1 MRGGGLVPVL
11 GGGARDEDKHKAPS
25 PLHHGPLSLRFGR
38 HLQKPY
44 PCKTRGSW
52 IDQRLC
58 SPIPPK
64 GDCMNT
70 NTEAITYLGGNCE
83 FGTGAARVGK
93 SPNTLSR
100 SPPLRRALIRAV
112 LPAEASS
119 LA

>member
-25 PLHHGPLSLRFGR
+25 PFHHGPLSLRFGR

-83 FGTGAARVGK
+83 FGTGAARLAVG
-93 SPNTLSR
+93 
-100 SPPLRRALIRAV
+100 AV
-112 LPAEASS
+112 AVNPMTAQLMSTPAAP
-119 LA
+119 